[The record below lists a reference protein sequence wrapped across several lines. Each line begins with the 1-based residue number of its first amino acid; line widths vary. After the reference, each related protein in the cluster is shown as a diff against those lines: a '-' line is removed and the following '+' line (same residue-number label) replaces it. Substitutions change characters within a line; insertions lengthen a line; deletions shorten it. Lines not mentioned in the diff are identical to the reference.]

1 MHDIVDL
8 EDRGVPG
15 VFVASDRF
23 AQAADAQGRSL
34 GMHPRRV
41 LTSHPIQDRTD
52 QEMQALAET
61 AFPEILA
68 ALST

>member
-1 MHDIVDL
+1 M
-8 EDRGVPG
+8 
-15 VFVASDRF
+15 ASDRF
-23 AQAADAQGRSL
+23 AQAADAQGEAL
-34 GMHPRRV
+34 GLHPRRV

-52 QEMQALAET
+52 QEMQSLAEV

>member
-1 MHDIVDL
+1 M
-8 EDRGVPG
+8 
-15 VFVASDRF
+15 ASDRF
-23 AQAADAQGRSL
+23 AQAAEAQGRSL

-52 QEMQALAET
+52 QEMRALAEA
-61 AFPEILA
+61 AFPGILT

>member
-8 EDRGVPG
+8 EDMGVPG

-23 AQAADAQGRSL
+23 VQAAEAQGRAL

-41 LTSHPIQDRTD
+41 LTAHPIQQRTD
-52 QEMQALAET
+52 QEMRALAE
-61 AFPEILA
+61 A
-68 ALST
+68 ALAKIIEALTV